1 MNPSEITSS
10 LLHMTEHRR
19 SGPKSEW
26 PERWAE
32 VLPGFADRRL
42 LVTFPLLSCNTF
54 IEQLAEDIRA
64 KSFFSPLN
72 QIAANVPSSD
82 GIAFA
87 SALDRVHQTYLRR
100 ALRIDYG
107 LDANEIPDQAA
118 LRRLAL
124 YLEAE
129 TFLSSPGEIQHI
141 QDALYVAATIFEYL
155 GQLEAIATDGNQS
168 EKVLSKR
175 LWSGDLAN
183 YMRALLL
190 YYRTP

>member
-1 MNPSEITSS
+1 M
-10 LLHMTEHRR
+10 
-19 SGPKSEW
+19 
-26 PERWAE
+26 
-32 VLPGFADRRL
+32 
-42 LVTFPLLSCNTF
+42 
-54 IEQLAEDIRA
+54 
-64 KSFFSPLN
+64 N

-190 YYRTP
+190 YSLGRHQSNSAVIGRRIINVIDQEPEPASVYDHAVLLGLPDHSCISLSRFDSGSIAWSILGRRG